1 MKLMIDT
8 WAWIEILT
16 GTEKGKK
23 AKELMKGKTIYTT
36 SGNTYELR
44 YKLRERYG
52 KKADEI
58 IRSIIGNSVIVSIN
72 DKISERASEI
82 KFSKKGD
89 IGAVDCFTLAAGEL
103 IGAKVVTGDPH
114 MKGMSNVIY
123 L

>member
-1 MKLMIDT
+1 P
-8 WAWIEILT
+8 
-16 GTEKGKK
+16 GK
-23 AKELMKGKTIYTT
+23 ACDNNQERG
-36 SGNTYELR
+36 

-123 L
+123 I